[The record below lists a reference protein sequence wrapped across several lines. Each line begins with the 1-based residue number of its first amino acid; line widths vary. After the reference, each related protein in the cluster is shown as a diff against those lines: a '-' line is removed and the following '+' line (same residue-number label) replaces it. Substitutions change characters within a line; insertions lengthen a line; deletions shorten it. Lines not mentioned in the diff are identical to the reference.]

1 MNASTAGS
9 RHSGRSRGPERGQS
23 TAELGFLLPVLLLV
37 VVGIVEVAGSMNTYL
52 TLVNAARDGARLG
65 SKGLATDDQ
74 IRNLVVTETAR
85 LRDPVDPTDDV
96 NVVRWSLGGEDSI
109 TVEVCNDRS
118 LLLGIPLILPDSFRM
133 CSKTTMRIFP
143 PQPY

>member
-1 MNASTAGS
+1 MKAG
-9 RHSGRSRGPERGQS
+9 ERGQS
-23 TAELGFLLPVLLLV
+23 AAELGMLLPMLLLI

-65 SKGLATDDQ
+65 SKGLATDAE
-74 IRNLVVTETAR
+74 IRNLVVKETAR
-85 LRDPVDPTDDV
+85 LRDPVDPMADV
-96 NVVRWSLGGEDSI
+96 MVQRWQLNGEDSI

-118 LLLGIPLILPDSFRM
+118 LILRIPIVLPDTFRL
-133 CSKTTMRIFP
+133 CSDTTMRIFP

>member
-1 MNASTAGS
+1 MKPRTTDKAPVSVAGN
-9 RHSGRSRGPERGQS
+9 RERGQS
-23 TAELGFLLPVLLLV
+23 AAELAFILPLLLLI

-85 LRDPVDPTDDV
+85 LRDPVDPLDDV
-96 NVVRWSLGGEDSI
+96 SVVRWSLGGEDSI
-109 TVEVCNDRS
+109 TVEVCNDRT
-118 LLLGIPLILPDSFRM
+118 LLLGIPLILPDSYRL

-143 PQPY
+143 PQPH